1 MIDMAD
7 EFDAILK
14 RVKKETEEKGSKK
27 WRTEGR
33 NEGIEEV
40 ARNMIADGSI
50 PIQKIAKLSKLPIEE
65 IESIRNSMHI

>member
-1 MIDMAD
+1 MINMSD

-40 ARNMIADGSI
+40 ARNMITDGSI